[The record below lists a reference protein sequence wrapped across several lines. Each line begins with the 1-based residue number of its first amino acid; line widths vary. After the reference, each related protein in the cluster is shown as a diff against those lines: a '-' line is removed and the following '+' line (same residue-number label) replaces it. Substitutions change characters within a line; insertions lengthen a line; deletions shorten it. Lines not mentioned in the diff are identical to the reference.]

1 MTDLTMR
8 SLTPQEQQ
16 ELAQRME
23 RKQMREFMNV
33 SAAFT
38 FFTRTLANCAPM
50 PADVLQHGPALFR
63 RLHQRL
69 LQQIAGIQRRELCDA
84 MCG

>member
-1 MTDLTMR
+1 MQ

-33 SAAFT
+33 SFVFLVIGAC
-38 FFTRTLANCAPM
+38 TLTDCAPM
-50 PADVLQHGPALFR
+50 SADVFQHGPALFR
-63 RLHQRL
+63 RLYQRFL
-69 LQQIAGIQRRELCDA
+69 KQIIGIQRGELRNA
-84 MCG
+84 MRG

>member
-1 MTDLTMR
+1 MQ

-33 SAAFT
+33 SFV
-38 FFTRTLANCAPM
+38 FLVIGPCTLTDYAPM
-50 PADVLQHGPALFR
+50 PVDVLQHGPTLFR
-63 RLHQRL
+63 RLHQRFL
-69 LQQIAGIQRRELCDA
+69 KQITRIQGGELRNA
-84 MCG
+84 MRG